1 MAIGVM
7 KRPRDL
13 FGHVVRATREDAI
26 HAGIVEFLTIAAH
39 PRLMWWHCPN
49 GALMKPSSRMYFA
62 RLGVFP
68 GVADLCFVLPD
79 RTVAFLEIKNADGRL
94 SEAQQ
99 AFQARCA
106 VLGLRYRVVRSIS
119 DAEEVLKS
127 WGALRGTVAVD
138 NSSEPASDRGLR
150 SVA

>member
-1 MAIGVM
+1 M

-13 FGHVVRATREDAI
+13 FGHPIRATREDAI
-26 HAGIVEFLTIAAH
+26 HAGIVEYLCLCAH
-39 PRLMWWHCPN
+39 PRLMWFHVPN
-49 GALMKPSSRMYFA
+49 SAMVKPSARMYFA

-68 GVADLCFVLPD
+68 GVADLVLVLPD
-79 RTVAFLEIKNADGRL
+79 RTVAFLEIKNSDGRL
-94 SEAQQ
+94 STAQQ

-119 DAEEVLKS
+119 EAEEVLRD
-127 WGALRGTVAVD
+127 WGALRGPAVD
-138 NSSEPASDRGLR
+138 KNCEPVADRGLR

>member
-1 MAIGVM
+1 M

-13 FGHVVRATREDAI
+13 FGHPLRATREDAI
-26 HAGIVEFLTIAAH
+26 HAGIVEFLCMAAH
-39 PRLMWWHCPN
+39 PRLMWFHCPN
-49 GALMKPSSRMYFA
+49 GGLVKPSARMYFA

-68 GVADLCFVLPD
+68 GVADLVLVLPD
-79 RTVAFLEIKNADGRL
+79 KSVAFLEIKNADGRL
-94 SEAQQ
+94 STAQQ

-119 DAEEVLKS
+119 EAEEVLRD
-127 WGALRGTVAVD
+127 WGALRGSAVD
-138 NSSEPASDRGLR
+138 KNSEPASDTRLR

>member
-1 MAIGVM
+1 M